1 MEAAAPLR
9 FGTKS
14 ETLARLAGRLA
25 SATTLPQ
32 AQLTWARWRE
42 ARAQCLQEIADQPWS
57 RGPLIARSSARN
69 EDGAA
74 ASQAGRYL
82 SIPHLLGADAL
93 AAALDGV
100 FASYGDGARHDEDQ
114 AFVQP
119 MLRDVAISGVI
130 FTRDPNTGAPY
141 LVINYDVSGDTSA
154 VTGGRS
160 GGLRTYVHWK
170 HAEAAAPPP
179 LDRIV
184 ALGKELERLFGED
197 AIDAEFA
204 LTRDDRL
211 VLLQARRLAAASAPA
226 VDAQDHARSLHAIAG
241 KIAEATRPHPYLRG
255 RRSLFGVMPDWNPA
269 EIVGVRPRPLALSL
283 YRMLVTD
290 SIWAYQRH
298 NYGYRNL
305 RSFPLIHSFRGL
317 PYVDVRV
324 SFNSFIPED
333 VPDALADRLVDHYLD
348 QLQAAPALHDKVEFE
363 IVFSCY
369 SFDLDR
375 RIATLAAAGFGGDE
389 IATLSESLRRLTNRV
404 IGPHTGLWRLDSERI
419 RQLEERQRVLAE
431 ADIGP
436 VARLYWLQE
445 DCKRYGTLPFAGL
458 ARAGFIA
465 VQMLNSLVAVG
476 AIDAA
481 QREHFLAGLDT
492 VSTRLARDLRGLPRD
507 EFLARYGHLRPGT
520 YDILSPR
527 YDEAPERYFDWSRRT
542 VARGEE
548 PEPPPFALSVPQMR
562 RIEQLLGRHRIEID
576 VVGLFEFLQAA
587 IQGREYAKFV
597 FTRSLSDYLRRLGEI
612 GAAHGFTLDDL
623 SYLDARV
630 VEELHAGSGD
640 VAEAFARSIAAGRTA
655 HAETC
660 TIVLPPLIAS
670 PRDVYG
676 FELPPADPNFIT
688 QGAAEGPVMDA
699 SAAPDRLAGAIVC
712 IPNADPGFDWLFARG
727 IAGLVTAYG
736 GVNSH
741 MAIRAAELRLPAVIG
756 AGETHYARW
765 SKARTLRLDCVNRR
779 VEAHG

>member
-1 MEAAAPLR
+1 MAAAPTLR

-25 SATTLPQ
+25 TARTLPQ
-32 AQLTWARWRE
+32 LQLDRARWRD
-42 ARAQCLQEIADQPWS
+42 ARTECLREIAAQAWA
-57 RGPLIARSSARN
+57 RGPLIARSSARD

-82 SIPHLLGADAL
+82 SIPHLLGSDAL

-100 FASYGDGARHDEDQ
+100 FASYGTSHDDDQ

-119 MLRDVAISGVI
+119 MLRDVAISGVV

-141 LVINYDVSGDTSA
+141 VVVNYDVSGDTAA
-154 VTGGRS
+154 VTGGR
-160 GGLRTYVHWK
+160 GGSLRTYVHWK
-170 HAEAAAPPP
+170 HADAAAPAP

-184 ALGKELERLFGED
+184 TLARELERLFGDD

-204 LTRDDRL
+204 LTRDGDL
-211 VLLQARRLAAASAPA
+211 VLLQARRLAAAGIAA
-226 VDAQDHARSLHAIAG
+226 VVDPDAHARTLRAIAA

-283 YRMLVTD
+283 YRALVTD

-375 RIATLAAAGFGGDE
+375 RIARLAGAGFGGDE
-389 IATLSESLRRLTNRV
+389 IESLSESLRRLTNRV
-404 IGPHTGLWRLDSERI
+404 IGPHTGLWRQDSERI
-419 RQLEERQRVLAE
+419 QRLEERQRLLAE

-436 VARLYWLQE
+436 IARLYWLQE

-492 VSTRLARDLRGLPRD
+492 VSTRLARDLHQLPRD
-507 EFLARYGHLRPGT
+507 AFLARYGHLRPGT

-527 YDEAPERYFDWSRRT
+527 YDETPERYFDWSRRES
-542 VARGEE
+542 A
-548 PEPPPFALSVPQMR
+548 PPASDPPPFALSVPQMR
-562 RIEQLLGRHRIEID
+562 RIEQLLAGHRIEID

-587 IQGREYAKFV
+587 IQGRESAKFA
-597 FTRSLSDYLRRLGEI
+597 FTRSLSAYLRELGTI
-612 GAAHGFTLDDL
+612 GSAHGFTLDDL

-640 VAEAFARSIAAGRTA
+640 VAEAFGRSIATGRAA
-655 HAETC
+655 HAETR
-660 TIVLPPLIAS
+660 TIVLPPLLAS
-670 PRDVYG
+670 PQDVYA
-676 FELPPADPNFIT
+676 FELPPTDPNFIT
-688 QGAAEGPVMDA
+688 QGAAEGPVVDA
-699 SAAPDRLAGAIVC
+699 SAPPERLAGAIVC

-756 AGETHYARW
+756 AGESHFARW
-765 SKARTLRLDCVNRR
+765 SKARLLRLDCVNRR